1 MSLKCPECHAWMSV
15 HDTPTLDGRVEWI
28 DRCVADPSCGS
39 WYDRGEYAAIDP
51 MLANSAARDALLNSV
66 RLPAVSGAKPRLCP
80 RCSDVTA
87 APERALVRVDF
98 VGVALGMCPEC
109 TGVWAPAGTVDA
121 VIKALSLYE
130 TASGGVRN
138 MHYRSAAAAPVM
150 RDKGALRTQCCECLR
165 TVAFD
170 ETALDVDGL
179 LCVPCAAARS
189 IGEAPSQQR
198 DAGLWGFV
206 RSVLKDLGI
215 R

>member
-1 MSLKCPECHAWMSV
+1 MNLKCPECAEWMTV
-15 HDTPTLDGRVEWI
+15 HDTPTVEGRSEWI
-28 DRCVADPSCGS
+28 DRCAAEPSCGS

-51 MLANSAARDALLNSV
+51 MLANSAARDALVNSV
-66 RLPAVSGAKPRLCP
+66 RLPPVASAKPWPCP
-80 RCSDVTA
+80 RCTEVTSTS
-87 APERALVRVDF
+87 APMLARVDF

-109 TGVWAPAGTVDA
+109 TGVWAPTGTVDA

-150 RDKGALRTQCCECLR
+150 RDNGALRTRCCECSR